1 MDKLFI
7 IKKRFMARSV
17 QDALKKEKKK
27 PVDEV
32 YIDDDWLK
40 ANAEE
45 LIGKKSK
52 KIGFEKRNG

>member
-32 YIDDDWLK
+32 YVDDDWLK

-45 LIGKKSK
+45 LIGNKSK